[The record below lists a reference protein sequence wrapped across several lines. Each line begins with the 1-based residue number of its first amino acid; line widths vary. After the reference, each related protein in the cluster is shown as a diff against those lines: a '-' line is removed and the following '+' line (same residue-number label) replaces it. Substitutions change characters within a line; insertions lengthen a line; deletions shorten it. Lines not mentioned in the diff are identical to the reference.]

1 MLPHLDDALV
11 RPWPDDGGLHARTYD
26 VDHHTGTYQSG
37 FFRVLVLLRS
47 LGAEAEDGASAGAL
61 LAGLLAGS

>member
-11 RPWPDDGGLHARTYD
+11 RPWPDEVVFMQEYD
-26 VDHHTGTYQSG
+26 DDHHTGTYRSG
-37 FFRVLVLLRS
+37 FLRVRLLLRS
-47 LGAEAEDGASAGAL
+47 LGAEAVDGSAGAL